1 MEDYSLLVAGL
12 EYKVRQLIDM
22 KNQLSVEFQETR
34 EQLATLQSENQMLK
48 HQLGEITKQKQILEI
63 SDTIEESKDARKL
76 KLMINEYIREIDK
89 CIAYLKSE

>member
-1 MEDYSLLVAGL
+1 MLVAGL

-22 KNQLSVEFQETR
+22 KNQISKEFQETR
-34 EQLATLQSENQMLK
+34 EQFATLQSENQMLR
-48 HQLGEITKQKQILEI
+48 HQLGEITKQKQMLEI
-63 SDTIEESKDARKL
+63 SNTIEESKDARKL

>member
-12 EYKVRQLIDM
+12 EYKVRQLIEM

-34 EQLATLQSENQMLK
+34 EQFAQLRSENKQLRQQLEEITRHKQMLE
-48 HQLGEITKQKQILEI
+48 LSE
-63 SDTIEESKDARKL
+63 TIEGSKDGKKL

-89 CIAYLKSE
+89 CIAYLKNE